1 MVCVKASRD
10 LTKGEIYTISSC
22 IGDEAVTVKEVKP
35 TDGCIGF
42 WKWRFRPVDDEW
54 ADAILN
60 KIIEEIN
67 ADELQL
73 EPIIL
78 NTINNYE
85 KANIFT
91 L

>member
-1 MVCVKASRD
+1 MNFRRGQKVVCVKASRD

-22 IGDEAVTVKEVKP
+22 IGDEAVTVKEVQP

-42 WKWRFRPVDDEW
+42 WKWRFKPVDDEW
-54 ADAILN
+54 ANAILN
-60 KIIEEIN
+60 KISQEIN

-78 NTINNYE
+78 NTINN
-85 KANIFT
+85 
-91 L
+91 

>member
-1 MVCVKASRD
+1 MNFRRGQKVVCVKASRD

-35 TDGCIGF
+35 SDGCIGF
-42 WKWRFRPVDDEW
+42 WQWRFRPVDDEW
-54 ADAILN
+54 ADVILN

-73 EPIIL
+73 EPLIL
-78 NTINNYE
+78 NTNN
-85 KANIFT
+85 N
-91 L
+91 